1 VEGKDVLCSSSPA
14 IAFNKAA
21 KFGAPL
27 IGKVADAQV
36 QRFIFRVVSTSNAFA
51 SEEILEAPKVRT
63 EHFRS
68 ALAGDLIDCMER
80 SLETR
85 VMQAKQRVYSV
96 IAGVGGAALN
106 GAVFLTPGWEDGLL
120 R

>member
-1 VEGKDVLCSSSPA
+1 VEGKDVLCPSSPA

-21 KFGAPL
+21 EFGAPL

-36 QRFIFRVVSTSNAFA
+36 QRFIFRVISTGNAFA
-51 SEEILEAPKVRT
+51 GEEILEAPKVRT
-63 EHFRS
+63 EQFCA
-68 ALAGDLIDCMER
+68 ALAGDLIDGMNR

-85 VMQAKQRVYSV
+85 VMQAKQRVDSV
-96 IAGVGGAALN
+96 ISGVGGAALN

-120 R
+120 